1 MTSFVFFS
9 REPAFLVISALS
21 RFLSAFLLHSIW
33 TPVASTFQNRYI
45 FRVLTMAYDFP
56 HGVTSKKREGTQIS
70 VESQPFQLTRLI
82 SERVIAALQERV
94 AVFEGQRLL
103 DGAAVVLKLRFQYVH
118 LFQAF
123 LSYVRY

>member
-1 MTSFVFFS
+1 
-9 REPAFLVISALS
+9 
-21 RFLSAFLLHSIW
+21 
-33 TPVASTFQNRYI
+33 
-45 FRVLTMAYDFP
+45 MAYHFP
-56 HGVTSKKREGTQIS
+56 YGVTSKKREGTRIC
-70 VESQPFQLTRLI
+70 VESQQFQLTRLI